1 MLALVEGHPNVDVII
16 FYIFASA
23 ILTRPEDVPSA
34 TRTRL
39 ELLTEKYWK

>member
-23 ILTRPEDVPSA
+23 ILTLILYRHHRKTS
-34 TRTRL
+34 
-39 ELLTEKYWK
+39 